1 LCPPF
6 LRRLKMWSLSHFLQG
21 PTQMC
26 GIAGIIGRLD
36 EPNRTALKR
45 MSDAMVHRGPNAS
58 GTWISAPDARGWG
71 ALLAHRR
78 LSILDLSPA
87 GAQPMID
94 PVTGHVMVFN
104 GEIYNFGDLRRRLE
118 AEGEEFQ
125 STGDTAV
132 MLRAVGLHGPSAVS
146 WLRGMFAF
154 ACWDPKRCRLLLARD
169 PLGIKPLYLARS
181 IAPHSGW
188 SVAFASEVRA
198 LLASGLLGTPRLD
211 PQAVASGVWNGFVVG
226 PGTAVRNV
234 DLLWPGRLLEID
246 SRGKLIR
253 EEDFWRIPSSAP
265 VPTMD
270 EESLAAI
277 LDEGLRLHLASDV
290 PLAVFLSGG
299 VDSSVVANLAQR
311 AAQNPIHTFTLAF
324 EEQELNEGPI
334 ARRIAAAIGTQHNEV
349 VLTEGHFVEN
359 LDAALNSLDQP
370 TFDGLNA
377 YYMSQAIRTA
387 GFTVALSGTGGDELF
402 GGYTTYRDLPA
413 LRRWSRVAG
422 WIPRD
427 LQVAAANLATWPLR
441 HSGGALPP
449 QTRWAKLPE
458 MIRHSD
464 DLLALYQLA
473 YALFLPGFQHEL
485 LAPDFAQALADGL
498 SPAMRKRI
506 IGETR
511 DRTPLSAI
519 SVMEQRLFLG
529 ERLLRDN
536 DVASMASSLEQR
548 VPLVDQVVFE
558 SVDRLPD
565 RARYQPLGRKAIL
578 RRIGLRGL
586 DPGLFE
592 RAKSGFVLPFD
603 RWIRRGLKNL
613 MDQTLRDPQAVAPA
627 GLDPAAVGRLWRA
640 FLEGAPG
647 MYWSRVWSVY
657 VFIRWCHRNRVF
669 R

>member
-1 LCPPF
+1 
-6 LRRLKMWSLSHFLQG
+6 
-21 PTQMC
+21 MC

-36 EPNRTALKR
+36 DSNRAALKR
-45 MSDAMVHRGPNAS
+45 MSDALVHRGPDAS
-58 GTWISAPDARGWG
+58 GTWVSAPDARGWG

-87 GAQPMID
+87 GSQPMVD
-94 PVTGHVMVFN
+94 PVTGHVLIFN

-118 AEGEEFQ
+118 AEGQQFQ

-132 MLRAVGLHGPSAVS
+132 MLRMLGVHGPSAVS
-146 WLRGMFAF
+146 WLRGMYTF
-154 ACWDPKRCRLLLARD
+154 ACWDPKQRRLLLARD

-181 IAPHSGW
+181 SDPDTGW

-211 PQAVASGVWNGFVVG
+211 PQAVASCVWNGFVVG
-226 PGTAVRNV
+226 PGTAVKGV
-234 DLLWPGRLLEID
+234 ELLWPGRLLELD
-246 SRGKLIR
+246 AAGAEVRY
-253 EEDFWRIPSSAP
+253 EDFWRIVGCESVA
-265 VPTMD
+265 TID
-270 EESLAAI
+270 EDSLADF
-277 LDEGLRLHLASDV
+277 LEEGVRLHLASDV

-311 AAQNPIHTFTLAF
+311 TSQSPIHTFTLAF

-334 ARRIAAAIGTQHNEV
+334 AKQIAAAIGTQHHEV
-349 VLTEGHFVEN
+349 VLTEGRFTEN
-359 LDAALNSLDQP
+359 LEAALDSLDQP

-402 GGYTTYRDLPA
+402 GGYTSYRDLPVLQTCSRSVGWLPRSLQSATAA
-413 LRRWSRVAG
+413 LM
-422 WIPRD
+422 
-427 LQVAAANLATWPLR
+427 TWPLR
-441 HSGGALPP
+441 RSEGAVPP

-458 MIRHSD
+458 MVRRSD

-473 YALFLPGFQHEL
+473 YALFLPGFQREL
-485 LAPDFAQALADGL
+485 LAPSFAEPLADGL
-498 SPAMRKRI
+498 PPAMRRRI
-506 IGETR
+506 FAETR
-511 DRTPLSAI
+511 RRTPLSAI

-536 DVASMASSLEQR
+536 DAASMASSLEQR
-548 VPLVDQVVFE
+548 VPLVDHALFE
-558 SVDRLPD
+558 SLDRLPD
-565 RARYQPLGRKAIL
+565 QARYRPLGRKDLL

-586 DPGLFE
+586 DPTLFE
-592 RAKSGFVLPFD
+592 RPKRGFVLPID
-603 RWIRRGLKNL
+603 HWIRRGLKDV
-613 MDQTLRDPQAVAPA
+613 MDHTLRDPQAIAPA
-627 GLDPAAVGRLWRA
+627 GLDPAAVERLWRA
-640 FLEGAPG
+640 FLDGARG